1 MSSSGTLVRDALAP
15 VAGRVL
21 QICHGYS
28 GPFGDVARQYVDALG
43 RLGYEVDTV
52 YLTGAPSEEVVRL
65 TGGATVSFL
74 GQQSDDI
81 GGLKSGAIRAVAR
94 LCARADYAFC
104 VTHRFKPAFVACLAT
119 SLPVLAV
126 FHAYGTFARRTRQ
139 WFARLFKKRLLL
151 VAVSDAVRDDI
162 RACLR
167 GRGPRVE
174 TLHNHIDAERGAL
187 CLLDRAAARQQL
199 GLGEDDF
206 VVANVGRLHP
216 DKDQATLLRA
226 YAAVRERLPQPAR
239 LLVVGAGR
247 LAETLHDQA
256 RALGLGAE
264 EVIWLERLPDARRY
278 FAAFDV
284 FALPSD
290 HEPFGMVVLEAMLAG
305 VPVAATR
312 AGGVPEILG
321 EHHPYLFPVGDAG
334 ALAEALTG
342 MAALAPAAR
351 SALLADARARLLDGF
366 SSAAAARRLGGLIS
380 ELPGSVRRHV
390 I

>member
-126 FHAYGTFARRTRQ
+126 FHAYGTFARRTLLDG
-139 WFARLFKKRLLL
+139 ARSTAGAGDSRRSIHRRSRFCRDPDR
-151 VAVSDAVRDDI
+151 SRRDARPGRPHDPP
-162 RACLR
+162 L
-167 GRGPRVE
+167 GRG
-174 TLHNHIDAERGAL
+174 
-187 CLLDRAAARQQL
+187 
-199 GLGEDDF
+199 
-206 VVANVGRLHP
+206 
-216 DKDQATLLRA
+216 
-226 YAAVRERLPQPAR
+226 
-239 LLVVGAGR
+239 
-247 LAETLHDQA
+247 
-256 RALGLGAE
+256 
-264 EVIWLERLPDARRY
+264 
-278 FAAFDV
+278 
-284 FALPSD
+284 
-290 HEPFGMVVLEAMLAG
+290 
-305 VPVAATR
+305 
-312 AGGVPEILG
+312 
-321 EHHPYLFPVGDAG
+321 
-334 ALAEALTG
+334 
-342 MAALAPAAR
+342 AAR
-351 SALLADARARLLDGF
+351 SVCRRGLHRRDRAGRGRSTEALR
-366 SSAAAARRLGGLIS
+366 
-380 ELPGSVRRHV
+380 
-390 I
+390 